1 MLSNS
6 VCNIIILLIKQIGL
20 SLRGHPILLIT
31 RMITDQTGLH
41 SVLLPLLI
49 EITFSYKYGFP
60 KGSHKIKMYKISPKI
75 IEYVKDLREAK

>member
-20 SLRGHPILLIT
+20 PLRGHPILLIT

-41 SVLLPLLI
+41 SVLLPLFI

-60 KGSHKIKMYKISPKI
+60 KGSHKIQMYKISPKI

>member
-6 VCNIIILLIKQIGL
+6 VCNIIILLIKQIN
-20 SLRGHPILLIT
+20 LRGHPILLIT